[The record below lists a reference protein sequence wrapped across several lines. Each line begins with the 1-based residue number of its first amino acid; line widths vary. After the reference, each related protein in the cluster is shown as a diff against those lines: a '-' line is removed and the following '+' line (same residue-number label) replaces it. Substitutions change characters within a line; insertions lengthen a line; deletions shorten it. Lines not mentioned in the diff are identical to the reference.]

1 MKAKRSKTSKKTL
14 LIGIVVFIAVLIC
27 FSIVFWPKSQD
38 NEESRAVIESMEELV
53 PYFGTDTGFTSGMG
67 RDPLPVMSVNGVDIV
82 GAIEI
87 PSLDLRAP
95 VTDKGVR
102 KKYFARW
109 VSGSPVKGKLRLIGG
124 KGDVFSR
131 LSKGKPGER
140 VIFTDM
146 DGVRYEYTITTQF
159 HLKDWAKADYDLMLC
174 YKVDD
179 DTKFVLG
186 CTQAQ

>member
-1 MKAKRSKTSKKTL
+1 MKGKKSKKL
-14 LIGIVVFIAVLIC
+14 LVLGLVVLIVLVIC
-27 FSIVFWPKSQD
+27 GSYVFLPKKQENAESQ
-38 NEESRAVIESMEELV
+38 AVIQTMEDLV
-53 PYFGTDTGFTSGMG
+53 PYFGTEQMYSSGMG
-67 RDPLPVMSVNGVDIV
+67 RDPLPVVQVNGVDIV

-95 VTDKGVR
+95 VTDKGVK

-109 VSGSPVKGKLRLIGG
+109 VSGSPVKGRLRLMGG

-131 LSKGKPGER
+131 IAKGKPGER
-140 VIFTDM
+140 VTFTDM

-159 HLKDWAKADYDLMLC
+159 HLKDWSKADYDLMLC
-174 YKVDD
+174 YKVDS

-186 CTQAQ
+186 CSQAE